1 MDDYRRKKLPQNR
14 NLIDS
19 FQDEFYKKYQEKLSG
34 GILVYRKKV
43 SWSQTCMSRFCAS
56 AVARLLTCNTI
67 FQRLKGEKNS
77 LHDLLH
83 QESVNRGYFQKKNE
97 IMLRDL
103 KMYA

>member
-19 FQDEFYKKYQEKLSG
+19 FQDEFYKKYQEKLSE
-34 GILVYRKKV
+34 GIVVYRKKV
-43 SWSQTCMSRFCAS
+43 SWSQTCMSPLRAS

-67 FQRLKGEKNS
+67 FQRPKGKKNS

-83 QESVNRGYFQKKNE
+83 QESVKRRYFQKK
-97 IMLRDL
+97 RD
-103 KMYA
+103 YAP